1 MKSFKEFNVTE
12 GHDRYPGDDMT
23 QKELRIAINSASNI
37 LEMIDNGATIMR
49 WQISAIVKASDELA
63 SVSTSMSA
71 DMDDCD
77 MSDNS
82 DEMDYEYSSMY
93 DEQTSLGEGYEE
105 DDIAIGGDLIYKHNR
120 KYKLAKVTKKVGGG
134 AATMVHTSTKDIVP
148 LHHIVSTDMSDWKSF
163 KNKSIKESVNE
174 ANSPYKK
181 AASALWNAAQ
191 DFKGRDREDL
201 MMHQKLLRSADPADH
216 KSSSEFLRNLDTA
229 MRDVVSDAVHKNSSK
244 ANSLRWHKAAKTTR
258 TKD

>member
-71 DMDDCD
+71 DMGDYDMGDD
-77 MSDNS
+77 S
-82 DEMDYEYSSMY
+82 DEMEYEYSTMY
-93 DEQTSLGEGYEE
+93 GEGYEE
-105 DDIAIGGDLIYKHNR
+105 DDIALGGTVIYKQNGM
-120 KYKLAKVTKKVGGG
+120 YNLAK
-134 AATMVHTSTKDIVP
+134 ATRKGRGVVHTSTKDTVP
-148 LHHIVSTDMSDWKSF
+148 LYNIVSTDLSDWNSF
-163 KNKSIKESVNE
+163 KNKPIKESTNE
-174 ANSPYKK
+174 ANSPYRK
-181 AASALWNAAQ
+181 AATALWNAAQ
-191 DFKGRDREDL
+191 PFKGRDREDL
-201 MMHQKLLRSADPADH
+201 MMHHKLLRSVDPADH

-229 MRDVVSDAVHKNSSK
+229 MGDIVSDAVHRNSSK
-244 ANSLRWHKAAKTTR
+244 ANSLKWHKAAKTTR
-258 TKD
+258 IKD